1 MNQMYSWY
9 NEPIVIIIITTLLII
24 GFSCYSYFNWR
35 KRTENKITSEE
46 NLKQFYKDIITL
58 VITYILLVVPFF
70 FFL

>member
-1 MNQMYSWY
+1 MYTWF
-9 NEPIVIIIITTLLII
+9 NEPIIILIISTALII
-24 GFSCYSYFNWR
+24 GFLCYSYFSWR
-35 KRTENKITSEE
+35 KRKETQSLSEE